1 MIAECIPGAASVV
14 TSLTPSGVMNRVIS
28 MAVSGTIRNQPP
40 WSASSSKANTLG
52 ESKREQQNQPTVSA
66 RAQQRRGLQID
77 KPVITDVGVEGR
89 HGD

>member
-1 MIAECIPGAASVV
+1 V

-52 ESKREQQNQPTVSA
+52 ESKREQQNQPTVPSVLNSA
-66 RAQQRRGLQID
+66 AVCRSIS
-77 KPVITDVGVEGR
+77 P
-89 HGD
+89 